1 MGKVHH
7 VVGLKVVGAPKDAP
21 KEAPMEA
28 KTRKPKRKQA
38 PKPSPEQKKHLREC
52 EAAIQ
57 KGADAFLPM
66 CEAFKEIR
74 ENDLWKD
81 GKHKSFPS
89 YCRERWVL
97 EPHEVSRFIK
107 AAEVVAD
114 LKELNL
120 PLPSNGGQCRVL
132 GILDS
137 EQRREV
143 WNRVLQGEKK
153 PTAQLIQ
160 EVATKAGYLTAPRIP
175 TKEHSPLKEKR
186 DYLSTFIQVAT
197 SMEVFAEGV
206 PELEDDE
213 AEKVRTYLKQMR
225 ATLNQIEEAL
235 KKRTS

>member
-1 MGKVHH
+1 MGKVHS
-7 VVGLKVVGAPKDAP
+7 VVGLKVVGATEDAP
-21 KEAPMEA
+21 KQVRMAA
-28 KTRKPKRKQA
+28 KQRKPKRKET
-38 PKPSPEQKKHLREC
+38 PKPSPEQKKQLREC
-52 EAAIQ
+52 ESAIQ
-57 KGADAFLPM
+57 KGADSFLPM

-74 ENDLWKD
+74 EKDLWKD
-81 GKHKSFPS
+81 GKHKSFQS

-137 EQRREV
+137 KQRREV

-160 EVATKAGYLTAPRIP
+160 EVATKAGYLTAPPIP
-175 TKEHSPLKEKR
+175 TKEAPPLKEKGN
-186 DYLSTFIQVAT
+186 YLSTFIQVAT
-197 SMEVFAEGV
+197 SMEVFAESV
-206 PELEDDE
+206 PELADDE

-225 ATLNQIEEAL
+225 ATLNQIEAAL
-235 KKRTS
+235 KNRTA